1 MQTDYLR
8 EQAAPR
14 SCGCPSPGGIQDLG
28 LDGQHGVGGDRG
40 LELGE
45 TLKVHFNP
53 NQSVILQFYE
63 TLSS

>member
-1 MQTDYLR
+1 MG
-8 EQAAPR
+8 APA
-14 SCGCPSPGGIQDLG
+14 LEVFKTG

-63 TLSS
+63 YKEQMIIKQEEDGQVACH